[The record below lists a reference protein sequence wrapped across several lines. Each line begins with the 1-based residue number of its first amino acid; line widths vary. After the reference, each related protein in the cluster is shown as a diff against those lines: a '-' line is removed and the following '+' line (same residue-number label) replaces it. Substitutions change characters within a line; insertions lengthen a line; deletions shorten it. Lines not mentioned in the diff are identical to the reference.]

1 MPVRDALAL
10 LEQDGLVETAARRWT
25 RVVELSPALV
35 EELVPLVSL
44 LDQYAISSAP
54 VVSKEAL
61 DRLRIANETFA
72 AAIASGDVTAY
83 IHADTEFHDALVELA
98 ANRSL
103 ERALRD
109 ARTHIRLLRV
119 PRTRRPG
126 RRSPRR
132 GSELAQGDRALSFGA
147 VALTLTG
154 ASEPASGIVPGSEVA
169 RIPAARLG

>member
-72 AAIASGDVTAY
+72 G
-83 IHADTEFHDALVELA
+83 
-98 ANRSL
+98 
-103 ERALRD
+103 RD
-109 ARTHIRLLRV
+109 CQRRCDRLHPCRYRV
-119 PRTRRPG
+119 PRRTRRT
-126 RRSPRR
+126 RRQPFT
-132 GSELAQGDRALSFGA
+132 RACTS
-147 VALTLTG
+147 
-154 ASEPASGIVPGSEVA
+154 
-169 RIPAARLG
+169 